1 MGWRSVVI
9 TQGAH
14 LSCKDKALCVKQEDV
29 DARVPLEDISV
40 IVIDHPQVTLT
51 SALLCA
57 CADQQIAVI
66 TVGSDHHPNG
76 VLLPFSPHS
85 RALKTLR
92 AQLDMRVP
100 TRKQLR
106 QFIVQQKIRN
116 QSVLLRHH
124 NHNDVAEK
132 LARLSAKV
140 RSGDPDNYEAQ
151 AAQNYFRPLFGA
163 DFRRAQDRFHNATL
177 NYGYA
182 VLRAA
187 LARTLVAYG
196 FVPALGLFHDNE
208 QNSFNL
214 ADDLIEPFRPILDW
228 WVLKHFPD
236 ESKQKLGRLEKA
248 TLVSLLHR
256 DISLTSHNTDSGR
269 CTVLV
274 AIDAVVISL
283 SRILNGQ
290 DVSTLVLPCLETT
303 LNQLDI
309 SNVSDDE

>member
-9 TQGAH
+9 SQGAS
-14 LSCKDKALCVKQEDV
+14 LSFKDKALCVKQEEV

-40 IVIDHPQVTLT
+40 IVIDNPQVTLT

-92 AQLDMRVP
+92 AQLEMRVP
-100 TRKQLR
+100 TRKQLH
-106 QFIVQQKIRN
+106 QLIVQQKIRN
-116 QSVLLRHH
+116 QSVLLGQY
-124 NHNDVAEK
+124 DQKEAAAK
-132 LARLSAKV
+132 LARLCAKV

-163 DFRRAQDRFHNATL
+163 DFRRSQERFYNATL

-187 LARTLVAYG
+187 LARTLVGYG

-228 WVLKHFPD
+228 WVLRHFPQED
-236 ESKQKLGRLEKA
+236 EGELGRLEKA
-248 TLVSLLHR
+248 TLVSLLHQ
-256 DISLTSHNTDSGR
+256 DISLTSHNADSGR
-269 CTVLV
+269 CTVLA
-274 AIDAVVISL
+274 AIEAVVVSL
-283 SRILNGQ
+283 SRILNDQ

-303 LNQLDI
+303 LNQLSAGRVI
-309 SNVSDDE
+309 DDE

>member
-1 MGWRSVVI
+1 MGWRSIVFS
-9 TQGAH
+9 QGAY
-14 LSCKDKALCVKQEDV
+14 LSYKDKALCVKQDET

-57 CADQQIAVI
+57 CADHQIAVI

-76 VLLPFSPHS
+76 VLMPFSPHS

-106 QFIVQQKIRN
+106 QLIVQQKIHN
-116 QSVLLRHH
+116 QSVLLRHFGKE
-124 NHNDVAEK
+124 DVADK

-151 AAQNYFRPLFGA
+151 AAQNYFRPLFGS
-163 DFRRAQDRFHNATL
+163 DFRRAQERFYNSAL

-187 LARTLVAYG
+187 LARTLVGYG

-228 WVLKHFPD
+228 WVLNHFPQEND
-236 ESKQKLGRLEKA
+236 GDLGRMEKA
-248 TLVSLLHR
+248 TLVSLLHQ
-256 DISLTSHNTDSGR
+256 DISLTSHDAKTGR
-269 CTVLV
+269 CTTLA

-283 SRILNGQ
+283 TRILNEQ

-303 LNQLDI
+303 LNQFD
-309 SNVSDDE
+309 SGGEADDE